1 MPYKLADFQSD
12 GVCCLLEPDS
22 LYLSGIAAKRD
33 DAAQIR
39 TWGTARRRLIARAPQ
54 VVAIFEFSNDA
65 LMVGRGGRDRSN
77 GLALGEPGPA

>member
-1 MPYKLADFQSD
+1 VPYKLADFQSD
-12 GVCCLLEPDS
+12 RVSRLLEPDS

-39 TWGTARRRLIARAPQ
+39 TWGSARWSLIARASD

-65 LMVGRGGRDRSN
+65 LIVGRGGRDRSN